1 MIPAHNSTGEMRR
14 TPACARAAGGQ
25 MTAVEPGGRRVALAY
40 ADSNPDRAYAERAR
54 RLGLP
59 FASEVRL
66 DAGASVDMAAIRQGS
81 FAKSPGTAGMA
92 FVAPEEETL
101 PEIAHWLARYPVARQ
116 RLSVAT
122 PTAIRSALVRA
133 GAQRFAVNAVNR
145 LAILYPDLSARRVVT
160 GRQLVAGLGL
170 AATVVLALRVAPEP
184 TVIAL
189 NLIGAFFFFG
199 LSVLRFIA
207 AGFVA
212 GRTLGDAD
220 ADAAAD
226 GADDDR
232 PVYTILVPL
241 LHEAHLVVDLVTAL
255 GRIDWPRDRLDIKL
269 IVEADDPETI
279 AAAEAWGQGPP
290 FEVIVVPAGE
300 PRTKPKA
307 LSFALPFAR
316 GEFVT
321 VYDAEDQPHP
331 QQLRA
336 AYATFL
342 RSPPEIACLQ
352 STLAV
357 DNGDA
362 SLLARSF
369 AIEYSALFDG
379 LLPTLASLD
388 MPLPLGGTSNHFRR
402 AALVEVGGW
411 DPFNVTED
419 ADLGL
424 RLARFGYR
432 SATLDLPTLEEAP
445 ATLWPWMRQR
455 TRWFKG
461 WMQTWLV
468 HTRQP
473 LRLLHEL
480 GWRRFLGFNLIATG
494 LIVSALIHPV
504 YLATLVVV
512 ATNPLDLWGDGG
524 AFAAM
529 VVGVNLFNLFAGY
542 TAMATL
548 AKRTLEL
555 RANGRQAWALVLLPI
570 YWLLMSLASYRA
582 LVQLA
587 VRPHTWEK
595 TPHRGRGSTV
605 RR

>member
-1 MIPAHNSTGEMRR
+1 M
-14 TPACARAAGGQ
+14 Q
-25 MTAVEPGGRRVALAY
+25 EPGNRPVALARAGDH
-40 ADSNPDRAYAERAR
+40 ADDAYARRAR
-54 RLGLP
+54 RLGLS
-59 FASEVRL
+59 FAAAVRL
-66 DAGASVDMAAIRQGS
+66 DAGTIVDMEAIRCGT
-81 FAKSPGTAGMA
+81 FAKSPGAAGLA
-92 FVAPEEETL
+92 FVAPEDETL
-101 PEIAHWLARYPVARQ
+101 PDIAHWLARYPAARQ
-116 RLSVAT
+116 RLCVAT
-122 PTAIRSALVRA
+122 PTAIRSALIRA
-133 GAQRFAVNAVNR
+133 GSARFAVNAVNR

-170 AATVVLALRVAPEP
+170 AAAVALAFFAVPVP

-189 NLIGAFFFFG
+189 NLIGAIFFFG
-199 LSVLRFIA
+199 VSVLRFVA
-207 AGFVA
+207 AGFVS
-212 GRTLGDAD
+212 GRELGDT
-220 ADAAAD
+220 D
-226 GADDDR
+226 GLQRGGTDDDL

-241 LHEAHLVVDLVTAL
+241 LHEAHLVPDLVAAL
-255 GRIDWPRDRLDIKL
+255 GRLDWPRERLDIKL
-269 IVEADDPETI
+269 IVEADDPDTV
-279 AAAEAWGQGPP
+279 AAAETWGRGPP
-290 FEVIVVPAGE
+290 FEVVVVPAGQ

-331 QQLRA
+331 QQLRM

-342 RSPPEIACLQ
+342 HAPHEIACLQ
-352 STLAV
+352 ATLAV

-362 SLLARSF
+362 SLLARLF

-379 LLPTLASLD
+379 LLPALAALD

-402 AALVEVGGW
+402 EALVEVGGW

-432 SATLDLPTLEEAP
+432 AGTIDLQTFEEAP
-445 ATLWPWMRQR
+445 ATFWPWMRQR

-468 HTRQP
+468 HTRHP
-473 LRLLHEL
+473 LHLLHEL

-504 YLATLVVV
+504 YLATLVLM
-512 ATNPLDLWGDGG
+512 ATDPLVLWGDGG

-542 TAMATL
+542 TAMAAL
-548 AKRTLEL
+548 ATRTLDL
-555 RANGRQAWALVLLPI
+555 RGDRRGVWVLMLLPI
-570 YWLLMSLASYRA
+570 YWLLMSVASYRA
-582 LVQLA
+582 LFHLVA
-587 VRPHTWEK
+587 RPHKWEK
-595 TPHRGRGSTV
+595 TPHRGRANGGG
-605 RR
+605 RAPG

>member
-1 MIPAHNSTGEMRR
+1 MAS
-14 TPACARAAGGQ
+14 
-25 MTAVEPGGRRVALAY
+25 VEPGSRRVALVDTDGSPD
-40 ADSNPDRAYAERAR
+40 DSYAERAR

-59 FASEVRL
+59 FAHEVRL
-66 DAGASVDMAAIRQGS
+66 DAGAAVDMAAIQQGT
-81 FAKSPGTAGMA
+81 FAKSPGASGMA
-92 FVAPEEETL
+92 FLAPEEETL
-101 PEIAHWLARYPVARQ
+101 PGIAHWLARYPAARQ
-116 RLSVAT
+116 RLTVAT
-122 PTAIRSALVRA
+122 PTAIRSALIHA

-160 GRQLVAGLGL
+160 GRQLAAGLGL
-170 AATVVLALRVAPEP
+170 AAVIALAVWAAPVP

-189 NLIGAFFFFG
+189 NLIGAIFFFG

-207 AGFVA
+207 AGFVS
-212 GRTLGDAD
+212 GRMLGDAD
-220 ADAAAD
+220 AVTDD
-226 GADDDR
+226 ADDHL

-241 LHEAHLVVDLVTAL
+241 LHEAHLVADLVAAL

-279 AAAEAWGQGPP
+279 AAAQVWGQGPP
-290 FEVIVVPAGE
+290 FEVIVVPEGP

-307 LSFALPFAR
+307 LSFALPFVR
-316 GEFVT
+316 GAFVT

-336 AYATFL
+336 AYASFMHA
-342 RSPPEIACLQ
+342 PPEIACLQ
-352 STLAV
+352 ATLAV

-362 SLLARSF
+362 SLLARLF

-402 AALVEVGGW
+402 EALVEVGGW

-445 ATLWPWMRQR
+445 ATVWPWMRQR

-480 GWRRFLGFNLIATG
+480 GWRRFLGFNLIGTG

-504 YLATLVVV
+504 YLATLVVM
-512 ATNPLDLWGDGG
+512 ATDPLDLWGDGG

-529 VVGVNLFNLFAGY
+529 VVGVNLFNLVAGY
-542 TAMATL
+542 TAMAAL
-548 AKRTLEL
+548 ATRTLDL
-555 RANGRQAWALVLLPI
+555 RGDRRGAWALVLLPI

-582 LVQLA
+582 LVQLVA
-587 VRPHTWEK
+587 RPHKWEK
-595 TPHRGRGSTV
+595 TPHRGRGGTT
-605 RR
+605 RRTRARA

>member
-1 MIPAHNSTGEMRR
+1 MATGE
-14 TPACARAAGGQ
+14 
-25 MTAVEPGGRRVALAY
+25 PGSSQVALAY
-40 ADSNPDRAYAERAR
+40 ADDGRHDAYAERAR

-59 FASEVRL
+59 FAREVRL
-66 DAGASVDMAAIRQGS
+66 DAGAAADMAAIRRGT
-81 FAKSPGTAGMA
+81 FAKSPGAEGMA
-92 FVAPEEETL
+92 FVAPAEETL
-101 PEIAHWLARYPVARQ
+101 PDIAHWLARYPAARQ
-116 RLSVAT
+116 RLWVAT
-122 PTAIRSALVRA
+122 PTAIRSALIHA
-133 GAQRFAVNAVNR
+133 GAERFAANAVNR

-170 AATVVLALRVAPEP
+170 AAAIALALYAAPVA

-199 LSVLRFIA
+199 VSVLRFVA
-207 AGFVA
+207 AAFVA
-212 GRTLGDAD
+212 GRELGEVE
-220 ADAAAD
+220 AATEQ
-226 GADDDR
+226 ADDDL

-241 LHEAHLVVDLVTAL
+241 LNEAHLVPDLVAAL

-269 IVEADDPETI
+269 IVEADDPATI
-279 AAAEAWGQGPP
+279 AAAEVWGQGPP
-290 FEVIVVPAGE
+290 FEVLVVPAGK

-331 QQLRA
+331 RQLRE
-336 AYATFL
+336 AYRTFR
-342 RSPPEIACLQ
+342 RSPAEIACLQ
-352 STLAV
+352 ATLAV
-357 DNGDA
+357 DNGGA
-362 SLLARSF
+362 SLVARQF

-379 LLPTLASLD
+379 LLPALAALD

-402 AALVEVGGW
+402 EALVEVGGW

-432 SATLDLPTLEEAP
+432 SGTIDLPTLEEAP
-445 ATLWPWMRQR
+445 ATLGPWMRQR

-468 HTRQP
+468 HTRRP

-480 GWRRFLGFNLIATG
+480 GWRRFLGFNLIGTG

-504 YLATLVVV
+504 YFATLVVM
-512 ATNPLDLWGDGG
+512 ATDPLSLWGDGG

-542 TAMATL
+542 TAMAAL
-548 AKRTLEL
+548 AMRTLEL
-555 RANGRQAWALVLLPI
+555 RGHGHEARALVLLPV
-570 YWLLMSLASYRA
+570 YWLLMSVASYRA
-582 LVQLA
+582 LIQL
-587 VRPHTWEK
+587 VVHPHKWEK
-595 TPHRGRGSTV
+595 TPHRGRAGDTGGLST
-605 RR
+605 